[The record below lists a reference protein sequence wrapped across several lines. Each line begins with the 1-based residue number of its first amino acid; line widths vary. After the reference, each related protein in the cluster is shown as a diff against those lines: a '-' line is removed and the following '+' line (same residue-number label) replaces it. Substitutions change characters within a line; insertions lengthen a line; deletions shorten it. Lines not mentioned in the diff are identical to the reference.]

1 MHHILLV
8 DKKHPEILA
17 AGCQHSFVGLEVDA
31 VHHEGAVT
39 QQTQLP
45 LLVQLFQDLLAVL
58 GEIHGC
64 REKKTK
70 PREGGEVVADTALER
85 ATKQDRPKTHGS
97 TTTRPPC

>member
-1 MHHILLV
+1 MHHVLLV

-17 AGCQHSFVGLEVDA
+17 AGCQHGFVGLEIDA
-31 VHHEGAVT
+31 VHHEGAVA

-64 REKKTK
+64 REKKK
-70 PREGGEVVADTALER
+70 NQEGGEVGVDTALER

-97 TTTRPPC
+97 TTT